1 MADYKIDIEASAKNL
16 LDKIQ
21 ERFGVSAERLLEL
34 AQADQAGRCLVLPF
48 GVGDIVWTNT
58 SVRGDHYRWADMPYP
73 VKIIYMGIGETGFHF
88 NVMYKNGRTFP
99 FLDSDVGCKVFGSYD
114 EAVAALIGRKPDA
127 EK

>member
-1 MADYKIDIEASAKNL
+1 MADYKIDIEASAKKL

-21 ERFGVSAERLLEL
+21 ERFGISAERLLEL
-34 AQADQAGRCLVLPF
+34 ARADQAGLCMPF
-48 GVGDIVWTNT
+48 PFKVGDTVWANI
-58 SVRGDHYRWADMPYP
+58 SVQGDHYRWADMPYP